1 MMGSKFKHLQSQPLL
16 KEDYVMLWMYS
27 NEFWKHITAA
37 SEKQSYDNQRKNQK
51 VRILNM
57 VSKPLQL
64 GFPVTYLYVPL
75 LSQ

>member
-1 MMGSKFKHLQSQPLL
+1 MDVFKRIL
-16 KEDYVMLWMYS
+16 
-27 NEFWKHITAA
+27 TAA